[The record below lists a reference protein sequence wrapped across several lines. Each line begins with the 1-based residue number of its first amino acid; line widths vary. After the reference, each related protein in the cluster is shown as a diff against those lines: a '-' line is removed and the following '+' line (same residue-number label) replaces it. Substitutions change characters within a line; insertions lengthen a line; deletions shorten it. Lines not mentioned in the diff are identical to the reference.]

1 MAFHYMIISSKSN
14 PKYKQLSQLH
24 TSHGRKKYGQFIIE
38 GQRELS
44 RALLAKV
51 PLEYGVFSS
60 SAIEKIHHTSP
71 EVQSWVYH
79 PKTLILADELF
90 QKISLRESPDGF
102 MGVAKMWDCDLS
114 KIDIKA
120 DGLYLLVEKLEK
132 PGNLGALMR
141 SAEATGVDG
150 LFIADPVVDIFNPH
164 VIRTSQGA
172 VFNLNIVWDTSEN
185 LFKIFEQYPLQL
197 LATTPHTDKL
207 YWDCDL
213 TKGCVICVGSEAY
226 GLTDL
231 WMQKAQKV
239 LIPMYGHSADSLN
252 AAVAGTLCLYEARR
266 QRHLKTKRD

>member
-1 MAFHYMIISSKSN
+1 MALHPMIISSKAN
-14 PKYKQLSQLH
+14 PKYKQLLQLH
-24 TSHGRKKYGQFIIE
+24 TGHGRKKSGLFIIE

-51 PLEYGVFSS
+51 SLEYGVFSQ
-60 SAIEKIHHTSP
+60 SALEKIDNATP
-71 EVQSWVYH
+71 EVQAWIQH
-79 PKTLILADELF
+79 PQTLVLSDELF

-102 MGVAKMWDCDLS
+102 MGIAKMWDS
-114 KIDIKA
+114 TPQIDIKP

-141 SAEATGVDG
+141 SAEATGVDR

-172 VFNLNIVWDTSEN
+172 VFNLNIAWDTSEN
-185 LFKIFEQYPLQL
+185 LLKIFEKHGLQL
-197 LATTPHTDKL
+197 LATTPHTDTL

-231 WMQKAQKV
+231 WMQKAKKV
-239 LIPMYGHSADSLN
+239 LIPMYGNSADSLN

-266 QRHLKTKRD
+266 QRYFGAKKL

>member
-1 MAFHYMIISSKSN
+1 MIISSKSN

-24 TSHGRKKYGQFIIE
+24 TAHGRKKCGLFIIE

-44 RALLAKV
+44 RALLAKI

-60 SAIEKIHHTSP
+60 SAIEKIDSATP
-71 EVQSWVYH
+71 EVQFWMRH
-79 PKTLILADELF
+79 PKTIVLSDELF

-102 MGVAKMWDCDLS
+102 IGVAKMWDSDLS
-114 KIDIKA
+114 KINIKT

-150 LFIADPVVDIFNPH
+150 LLIADPVVDIFNPH

-172 VFNLNIVWDTSEN
+172 VFNLNIAWDTSEN
-185 LFKIFEQYPLQL
+185 LFKIFEKHAIQL
-197 LATTPHTDKL
+197 LATTPHTDRL

-226 GLTDL
+226 GLTEL

-239 LIPMYGHSADSLN
+239 LIPMYGNSADSLN

-266 QRHLKTKRD
+266 QRHFKAKED

>member
-1 MAFHYMIISSKSN
+1 MIISSKSN
-14 PKYKQLSQLH
+14 PKYKQLLQLH
-24 TSHGRKKYGQFIIE
+24 TAHGRKKYGLFIIE

-51 PLEYGVFSS
+51 PLEYGVFSQ
-60 SAIEKIHHTSP
+60 SAIEKIDDATP
-71 EVQSWVYH
+71 EVQNWMHH
-79 PKTLILADELF
+79 PKTLILSDELF
-90 QKISLRESPDGF
+90 QKISLREGPDGF
-102 MGVAKMWDCDLS
+102 MGIAKTWDCDLS
-114 KIDIKA
+114 NMNIRSN
-120 DGLYLLVEKLEK
+120 GLYLLVEKLEK

-172 VFNLNIVWDTSEN
+172 VFNLNIAWDTSEN
-185 LFKIFEQYPLQL
+185 LLKIFEQHALQL
-197 LATTPHTDKL
+197 LATTPHTDTL

-239 LIPMYGHSADSLN
+239 LIPMYGNSADSLN

-266 QRHLKTKRD
+266 QRHLGKRETFN

>member
-1 MAFHYMIISSKSN
+1 MIISSKSN

-24 TSHGRKKYGQFIIE
+24 TAHGRKKYGLFIIE

-60 SAIEKIHHTSP
+60 SAVEKSDNVTP
-71 EVQSWVYH
+71 EVQFWMRH
-79 PKTLILADELF
+79 PKTLILSDELF

-102 MGVAKMWDCDLS
+102 MGVAKIWNSDPS
-114 KIDIKA
+114 KITIRP

-172 VFNLNIVWDTSEN
+172 VFNLNITWDTSEN
-185 LFKIFEQYPLQL
+185 LLKIFEKHALQL
-197 LATTPHTDKL
+197 LATTPHTNTV

-213 TKGCVICVGSEAY
+213 SRGCVICVGSEAY

-239 LIPMYGHSADSLN
+239 LIPMYGNSADSLN

-266 QRHLKTKRD
+266 QRYFRTKAD

>member
-1 MAFHYMIISSKSN
+1 MIISSKTN
-14 PKYKQLSQLH
+14 PKYKQLLQLH
-24 TSHGRKKYGQFIIE
+24 MGRGRKKLGLFIIE

-44 RALLAKV
+44 RALLAKI
-51 PLEYGVFSS
+51 PLEYGVFSQS
-60 SAIEKIHHTSP
+60 TFERIDENVP
-71 EVQSWVYH
+71 ELQFWMRH
-79 PKTLILADELF
+79 PKTLILSDELF

-102 MGVAKMWDCDLS
+102 MGVAKTWSSSLLETN
-114 KIDIKA
+114 INP

-150 LFIADPVVDIFNPH
+150 FFIADPVVDIFNPH

-172 VFNLNIVWDTSEN
+172 VFNLNIAWDTSEN
-185 LFKIFEQYPLQL
+185 LLKIFEKHGLQL
-197 LATTPHTDKL
+197 LATTPHTNNL

-226 GLTDL
+226 GLTEL
-231 WMQKAQKV
+231 WMRKAQKV
-239 LIPMYGHSADSLN
+239 IIPMYGNSADSLN

-266 QRHLKTKRD
+266 QRHFQAIKD